1 MGEEVSS
8 GSAGRRVLLRAAGA
22 AWPALALYLGMW
34 PAGLAGEWPAVWL
47 FFFSGS
53 ALAVALYRARYVRDR
68 ARALDLRP
76 TSEGLEKFMRE
87 TPDAEELLAEAEEHF
102 SAHPDEPGRSA
113 D

>member
-1 MGEEVSS
+1 M
-8 GSAGRRVLLRAAGA
+8 VLSPVWRERLRATPA
-22 AWPALALYLGMW
+22 AWPALALYLGAW
-34 PAGLAGEWPAVWL
+34 PAGLAGEWTAVWL

-53 ALAVALYRARYVRDR
+53 ALAVALSRARYLRDR

-76 TSEGLEKFMRE
+76 TSEWNERFMRE
-87 TPDAEELLAEAEEHF
+87 TPDAEKLLAEAEEYF

>member
-1 MGEEVSS
+1 MA
-8 GSAGRRVLLRAAGA
+8 AGRARLRAAGA

-34 PAGLAGEWPAVWL
+34 PASLAGEWPAVWL
-47 FFFSGS
+47 FCFSGTV
-53 ALAVALYRARYVRDR
+53 LAVTLWRARYLRDR

-76 TSEGLEKFMRE
+76 TSEWHEEFMRE

-102 SAHPDEPGRSA
+102 SAHPDEPGHST